1 MSIGNMS
8 IHGVSSIK
16 LKSVS
21 SEKCA
26 TWRDLQIETNEGL
39 RFTLTLFADDADNL
53 RINLQE
59 AVANDKLPEH
69 CVSPTK

>member
-21 SEKCA
+21 SEKDA
-26 TWRDLQIETNEGL
+26 TWRDLQIVTDKGHM
-39 RFTLTLFADDADNL
+39 FTLTLFADAADNL

-59 AVANDKLPEH
+59 AGD
-69 CVSPTK
+69 

>member
-1 MSIGNMS
+1 MSISNMS

-21 SEKCA
+21 SEE
-26 TWRDLQIETNEGL
+26 WYSVRDLQIETNEGL

-59 AVANDKLPEH
+59 AVD
-69 CVSPTK
+69 

>member
-21 SEKCA
+21 SEKDA
-26 TWRDLQIETNEGL
+26 TWRDLQIIGDGIVL
-39 RFTLTLFADDADNL
+39 TLTLFADDADNL

-59 AVANDKLPEH
+59 AGD
-69 CVSPTK
+69 

>member
-1 MSIGNMS
+1 MSTSNMI

-21 SEKCA
+21 SEKDA
-26 TWRDLQIETNEGL
+26 TWRDLRIATTEGL
-39 RFTLTLFADDADNL
+39 TFTLTLFADDADKL

-59 AVANDKLPEH
+59 AAD
-69 CVSPTK
+69 

>member
-1 MSIGNMS
+1 MSVSNMS
-8 IHGVSSIK
+8 IHGVSSVE

-21 SEKCA
+21 SEK
-26 TWRDLQIETNEGL
+26 WYSVRDLEINTTEGL

-59 AVANDKLPEH
+59 ADNDQNQR
-69 CVSPTK
+69 T

>member
-21 SEKCA
+21 SEKDA
-26 TWRDLQIETNEGL
+26 TWRDLQIIGDGIV
-39 RFTLTLFADDADNL
+39 FTLTLFADDADNL

-59 AVANDKLPEH
+59 AGD
-69 CVSPTK
+69 

>member
-21 SEKCA
+21 SEKDV
-26 TWRDLQIETNEGL
+26 TWRDLQIKTTEGHM
-39 RFTLTLFADDADNL
+39 FTLTLFADDADNL

-59 AVANDKLPEH
+59 AGD
-69 CVSPTK
+69 